1 MPTASLA
8 LPFAGSVEERE
19 KAFTSS
25 MEIAAIFLLAEARR
39 RKRGAFRATSAKIS
53 FVSKLHY
60 PLWAVPWSNQSLVV
74 DGLRMSSSTIVKQRL
89 PNVTAFIEDVERGA
103 SVRELFRGA
112 VEKHMATF
120 SDFAEKVNIELDAV
134 ITNHALLSAVSDH
147 VREALS
153 AKSYENS
160 PIVLVTP
167 ELDVKMATEVA
178 KQVQDLQKQGQSEI
192 ASLECARNLLIETTS
207 LHEQMILKEAT
218 VTRDGYDAQITQMRP
233 AVEKKT
239 DQLLKERDA
248 RMAKM
253 NRIAENELKAKE
265 REKERRERELQKLE
279 LGIADFV
286 KKREARRRKHDKIGE
301 AHWEHRIRT
310 NENKIDE
317 LKAKIRALAEFMEKT
332 GEQNEADAEKARQ
345 GYQWVIDNE
354 RRRLTD
360 LEFQRDDAVGV
371 KQREIETLKLATN
384 RIAEQIEEL
393 AARKKEEAEELTR
406 LGIPSQFDDATLLCL
421 PLYVV
426 GYRIGDETQFHVFP
440 PVKVMSPEG
449 VVAAIRKK
457 LGGLRAASK
466 VKLFLKPRSKALSKM
481 LDLALKE
488 KMKSD
493 QTFNKNLS
501 ETAISN
507 DVVLKDSFK
516 ELLTRGVSELKAEG
530 WITQRE
536 EDLIK
541 AYM

>member
-8 LPFAGSVEERE
+8 LPFAGSTEERE

-39 RKRGAFRATSAKIS
+39 RKRGAFRTIPGTMS

-74 DGLRMSSSTIVKQRL
+74 DGLRMSSSVIVKQQL

-112 VEKHMATF
+112 IEKHMATF
-120 SDFAEKVNIELDAV
+120 SDFAEKVNVQLDAV
-134 ITNHALLSAVSDH
+134 IADHALLSTVSDH

-153 AKSYENS
+153 AKSDENS
-160 PIVLVTP
+160 PIALVTP
-167 ELDVKMATEVA
+167 ELDVKTATEVA
-178 KQVQDLQKQGQSEI
+178 KQAQDLLKQVQSER
-192 ASLECARNLLIETTS
+192 ASLEYARNLLIETTY
-207 LHEQMILKEAT
+207 LHEQMILKEAAF
-218 VTRDGYDAQITQMRP
+218 TRDAYDAQIAEIRP
-233 AVEKKT
+233 VVEKKT
-239 DQLLKERDA
+239 DQLLSERDT
-248 RMAKM
+248 RIAKM
-253 NRIAENELKAKE
+253 NRIAENELRAKE

-317 LKAKIRALAEFMEKT
+317 VKAKIRALVEFVEKT
-332 GEQNEADAEKARQ
+332 RKQNESDAEKAKQ

-360 LEFQRDDAVGV
+360 LEYQRDDAVGA
-371 KQREIETLKLATN
+371 KQRETETLKLATN

-421 PLYVV
+421 PLYL
-426 GYRIGDETQFHVFP
+426 IGFRTENETQFHVFP

-466 VKLFLKPRSKALSKM
+466 VKLFLQPRSKALSKM
-481 LDLALKE
+481 LDFALKE
-488 KMKSD
+488 RLKSD
-493 QTFNKNLS
+493 KAFSENLS

-507 DVVLKDSFK
+507 DVMLKDNFK
-516 ELLTRGVSELKAEG
+516 ELLTRGVSELKVEG
-530 WITQRE
+530 WITQKE
-536 EDLIK
+536 EALIK
-541 AYM
+541 AYL